1 MEGVRAAGRIAVT
14 RLGLVAMAAAVTL
27 GASASAQTPP
37 APAPGYGPPVTL
49 EEAKR
54 IVAAAQAEARR
65 QGFTMAFA
73 VVEPSGSL
81 VAFERMDGVQYGSIE
96 VAQEKART
104 AALFRRPSKAFG
116 DSLAA
121 GRMGVLS
128 FPGVVAVEGGVP
140 ILRDGH
146 IVGAIGASGGSSEQ
160 DGEVA
165 AAGASAIHP

>member
-1 MEGVRAAGRIAVT
+1 MRGVS
-14 RLGLVAMAAAVTL
+14 LVAMAAAVTL
-27 GASASAQTPP
+27 GASGAGAQTPP

-54 IVAAAQAEARR
+54 IVAAAEAEARR

-73 VVEPSGSL
+73 VVEPSGAL
-81 VAFERMDGVQYGSIE
+81 VAFEKMDGTQYGSIE
-96 VAQEKART
+96 IAQGKART

-116 DSLAA
+116 DSIAQ
-121 GRMGVLS
+121 GRVAVLS

-160 DGEVA
+160 DGQVAGVGA
-165 AAGASAIHP
+165 AAVKP